1 MNDIEKIKKLVQ
13 EKNYSKKHQ
22 FIIISKIIED
32 STGLYIPPQ
41 TCKKICSLQRSVRFA
56 IPPDEIGLEL
66 EKSWHA
72 PHFIQKFECEA
83 NNQYKMSFN
92 EVIPS

>member
-1 MNDIEKIKKLVQ
+1 MNDIEKIKNLVQ

-41 TCKKICSLQRSVRFA
+41 TCQKICSLQRSVRFA
-56 IPPDEIGLEL
+56 IPPDEKGLEL
-66 EKSWHA
+66 ESKWHA
-72 PHFIQKFECEA
+72 PHYIQNFEVTA
-83 NNQYKMSFN
+83 NNQFKLTL
-92 EVIPS
+92 